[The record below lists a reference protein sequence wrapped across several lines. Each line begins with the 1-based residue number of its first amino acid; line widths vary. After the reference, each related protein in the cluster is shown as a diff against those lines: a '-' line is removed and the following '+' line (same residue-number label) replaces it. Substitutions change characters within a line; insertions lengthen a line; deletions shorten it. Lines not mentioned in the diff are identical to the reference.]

1 MIEKKLEDSGC
12 GTPVD
17 SGIHFFLIFL
27 LSLLSR
33 LWTVQD
39 LIVLVNTLLEVTIS
53 FLELTL
59 YPQSLR
65 HDCQGCTPRMPWRKG
80 KRIICNKKTIK

>member
-53 FLELTL
+53 FLEYLLIHLQKIPLEYRIISFLTL
-59 YPQSLR
+59 L
-65 HDCQGCTPRMPWRKG
+65 CTFSRS
-80 KRIICNKKTIK
+80 

>member
-39 LIVLVNTLLEVTIS
+39 LIVLINTLLEVTIS
-53 FLELTL
+53 FLEYLL
-59 YPQSLR
+59 IHLQ
-65 HDCQGCTPRMPWRKG
+65 
-80 KRIICNKKTIK
+80 IKVVDYKLLIRA

>member
-33 LWTVQD
+33 LWTVNLWKTTNIIQD
-39 LIVLVNTLLEVTIS
+39 VGSPPKVYFIIL
-53 FLELTL
+53 LTL
-59 YPQSLR
+59 EYI
-65 HDCQGCTPRMPWRKG
+65 G
-80 KRIICNKKTIK
+80 KVKINIQ